1 MVKLA
6 EVPLRNVVYSFNP
19 RSSDTQKSRAIIMA
33 RTTKAVGENAPA
45 FQTRANKSTIDF
57 MGWQSFP
64 KVVRARWR
72 REALHPQPGCWHNI
86 STGRFCAKENLPY
99 RGLRSRP
106 GGIPH
111 HGKSRPPGRPSP
123 WNRRSPQTRE

>member
-64 KVVRARWR
+64 KMGSGRWR
-72 REALHPQPGCWHNI
+72 REALHPPPGCWHNI
-86 STGRFCAKENLPY
+86 STARFCAQQNLPH
-99 RGLRSRP
+99 RGRRSRR
-106 GGIPH
+106 GGIPQP
-111 HGKSRPPGRPSP
+111 GKTRPQG
-123 WNRRSPQTRE
+123 